1 MSYDREQQAVIRLMA
16 GAMVGLGLL
25 ACGGTRQV
33 PEADHPAAPLAGTEW
48 SLVLLNGKPADAGNG
63 GKPAT
68 LTLTT
73 ADNRV
78 SGFAGCNRLAGAFKV
93 AGDSLTLGP
102 LILTRMA
109 CPSGMELEQQF
120 TNALGATR
128 RYRIDDHRL
137 ELLSDSGVVA
147 SLESK

>member
-1 MSYDREQQAVIRLMA
+1 MSYDRQHQAVTRTIVGAIA
-16 GAMVGLGLL
+16 GVGLL
-25 ACGGTRQV
+25 ACGGSRQV
-33 PEADHPAAPLAGTEW
+33 PEADHPSTPLTGTEW
-48 SLVLLNGKPADAGNG
+48 SLVSLNGKPADAGNG

-78 SGFAGCNRLAGAFKV
+78 SGFAGCNRLAGSYEV
-93 AGDSLTLGP
+93 AADSLTLGP

-120 TNALGATR
+120 TGALGATR

-137 ELLSDSGVVA
+137 DLLSDSGVVA
-147 SLESK
+147 SLESR

>member
-1 MSYDREQQAVIRLMA
+1 MSPDREQQAVIRVMA
-16 GAMVGLGLL
+16 GAMVGVGLL

-48 SLVLLNGKPADAGNG
+48 SLVSLNGKPA
-63 GKPAT
+63 T
-68 LTLTT
+68 LLIA
-73 ADNRV
+73 ADGRV
-78 SGFAGCNRLAGAFKV
+78 QVHTGCNSGFSTATIDEAAGTIHFSPIG
-93 AGDSLTLGP
+93 
-102 LILTRMA
+102 LTRMA

-137 ELLSDSGVVA
+137 DLLSDSGVVA
-147 SLESK
+147 SLESR